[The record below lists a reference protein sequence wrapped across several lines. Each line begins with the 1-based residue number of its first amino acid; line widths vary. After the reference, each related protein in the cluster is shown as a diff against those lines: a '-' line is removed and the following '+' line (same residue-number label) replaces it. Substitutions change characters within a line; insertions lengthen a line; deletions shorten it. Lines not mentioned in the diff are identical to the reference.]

1 MLIMTSIMMST
12 VVTTMTGKRWN
23 TQESYLSMLTIYVRR
38 EFVAE
43 SPGFLIQ
50 AHLNSIEFQMRT
62 LGRLTRS
69 LQEAAPNAKED
80 MESLEELVNEVGKH
94 FGTMEAVEALG
105 PGMRFTGR
113 KALDEVRRLD

>member
-1 MLIMTSIMMST
+1 MTSIMMST